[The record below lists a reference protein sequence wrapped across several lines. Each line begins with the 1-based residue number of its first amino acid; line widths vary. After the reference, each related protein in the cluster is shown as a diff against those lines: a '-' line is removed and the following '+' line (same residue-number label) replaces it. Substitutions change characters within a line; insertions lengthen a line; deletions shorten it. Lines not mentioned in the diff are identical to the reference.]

1 MKLPEKWSKMMSKLP
16 HKALVYHVVEAVDGL
31 LVDAV
36 DQELHIFHAVLEHM
50 LAAELHVSLG
60 T

>member
-1 MKLPEKWSKMMSKLP
+1 MMSKLP